1 MNRIKLYNDEIDKEL
16 KYIRNSYIK
25 ISSYLGKLQNP
36 RVMQNEKILTDEEV
50 NEIVD
55 KIMMKNKLVGRLFI
69 KKRKMILLES

>member
-25 ISSYLGKLQNP
+25 ISSYLGKLQNS
-36 RVMQNEKILTDEEV
+36 RVMQNEKILTNEEV

-55 KIMMKNKLVGRLFI
+55 KIMMKKLN
-69 KKRKMILLES
+69 